1 MGAPAFLLCG
11 ESELTIARLLLVLS
25 LICFVLAMFH
35 VALPVDLIALGL
47 ALFVAG
53 HLV

>member
-1 MGAPAFLLCG
+1 MTV
-11 ESELTIARLLLVLS
+11 SRLLLVLS

-47 ALFVAG
+47 ALFAGG